1 MRKLLILFTL
11 LLSASLAVQAGIRSE
26 AEAQAIAAKHF
37 AQRTNVTS
45 PSLSFVP
52 QKALQRLALKG
63 KNLNQK
69 QALATPY
76 YIYNNAG
83 GGFIIISGSDQMQP
97 VMAYSEQGSIS
108 ADPALLPDGL
118 RYWLGF
124 AAEAAAY
131 IEQHPKAA
139 IKAKTS
145 SYAKDYE
152 PLLGNIRFNQDSPY
166 NDQCPSGTYTGC
178 MATAMAQVMAYYKQP
193 TQPKGYVSTTYGGR
207 TYSADLSQE
216 TYDWN
221 KILPTYKGGKGSVDE
236 RAEVAKLHYHVGLSL
251 HMQYGEN
258 GSGSVST
265 MYPTALREN
274 FGYNKN
280 VVLLNRDGFTY
291 GQWVNILLD
300 ELEAKRPIIYCGAC
314 SDGSGHAFVLD
325 GYRASDGFFHV
336 NWGWEGMSDGYYD
349 VCLLNPQQ
357 TGIGA
362 TLSSGFTTY
371 QDATINVTPDPYAV
385 TKYYLPL
392 QPFGSQ
398 GNITSTT
405 GTVQLGQQAN
415 LAFEYICNMN
425 DKSFYGE
432 YGALIVNAKGEEVTR
447 VKAGTVNAQAATLA
461 SNKHAEYSGGRWTI
475 PTNLQEGDYRVYI
488 YVQESGRDEYA
499 ILHTAI
505 NTPNYVNMN
514 VKDGIA
520 TLVLDLHTPTGL
532 TASDWSFQK
541 GDVAYGSQGISCTV
555 TNSGDEVEHGGLL
568 VQIDVP
574 NQLTQRFST
583 EDFHL
588 LPGESRQV
596 TFPLLCNE
604 YGEYRIRSL
613 ELNRYNA
620 IGLAPIVEPNS
631 LTFNVN
637 RSAAETV
644 RLLNNR
650 LAEVQ
655 SILSNC
661 RASGNYPDAACN
673 TLQGIID
680 EIKGTSTAGLSIDEV
695 QALIDRLNAAL
706 VEFYKS
712 IQTGQEASY
721 WSYIGDKEVDTS
733 WCPGGTSTVYFG
745 ISIPESELTP
755 YIGGQLT
762 GLSCLFGQN
771 RWYTFS
777 GDDLVLRLMLF
788 EYDGSGPGERILATT
803 DTFSPQNY
811 GIYDDYLFN
820 EPYVIDGTGLFCVIE
835 MAAKYAGYYGAM
847 GASNQCTMPGA
858 LWMNNGNGWEDMYYT
873 YGSQAAG
880 IAVKAIIMGGSSV
893 VDAKLTNIKAN
904 AVTVGED
911 ITISGKIQN
920 LSTSALEEYE
930 LTWSHDDD
938 GLTGSKSFTQHLGA
952 GSSTDFAITIP
963 GFATAKRHN
972 VRLAVSKVNGQ
983 PDAIADNSTIDVPV
997 VVTSHKFTRNVVLE
1011 ENTGTWCG
1019 FCPRGIAA
1027 IEYMKEKYGTQFI
1040 PISIHT
1046 RPDGVAEPLASE
1058 DVEQVYAPL
1067 LLGLSSAPSAL
1078 IDRKESLYTQMDKA
1092 SVEQFFQKELESC
1105 NANITCKAIY
1115 DEKKGKISVDT
1126 ETEFSYDFSGADY
1139 RITYV
1144 VLEDKLGPYQQQN
1157 YYAGGGYGACDGW
1170 EKMSSVVRITYDDVA
1185 RALVPSY
1192 TGQQGSIPSTVK
1204 ADEIYKYTYTF
1215 YMPFNVTNA
1224 DNVRIAALI
1233 IDPTTGEIVNACQT
1247 PLVKGD
1253 LTGIDELSTV
1263 NSQLST
1269 RYDLTGRR
1277 INGAT
1282 RGITLQQGRK
1292 VIK

>member
-1 MRKLLILFTL
+1 MRRILF
-11 LLSASLAVQAGIRSE
+11 LLSLVLAASLSTQANVRTE
-26 AEAQAIAAKHF
+26 AEAQSLAFKHF

-45 PSLSFVP
+45 PSLTLIP
-52 QKALQRLALKG
+52 QRATQRLALKG
-63 KNLNQK
+63 KNTKSLK
-69 QALATPY
+69 ALATPY
-76 YIYNNAG
+76 YIYNNAD
-83 GGFIIISGSDQMQP
+83 GGFIVISGTDCMDP
-97 VMAYSEQGSIS
+97 VMAYSDKGSIS
-108 ADPALLPDGL
+108 TDPALLPDGL

-131 IEQHPKAA
+131 IEQNPKAA
-139 IKAKTS
+139 IKAKAG
-145 SYAKDYE
+145 SYSKNYE
-152 PLLGNIRFNQDSPY
+152 PLLGNISFNQNSPY
-166 NDQCPSGTYTGC
+166 NDQCPNGTYTGC
-178 MATAMAQVMAYYKQP
+178 MATAMSQVMAYHKAP
-193 TQPKGYVSTTYGGR
+193 EHGYGTVSTTYGGR
-207 TYSADLSQE
+207 TYSADLSQT
-216 TYDWN
+216 TYNWDN
-221 KILPTYKGGKGSVDE
+221 ILPTYKGGKGSPE
-236 RAEVAKLHYHVGLSL
+236 QRAEVAKLHYHVGLSL
-251 HMQYGEN
+251 HMEYGDN
-258 GSGSVST
+258 SSGSVST
-265 MYPTALREN
+265 MYTTALRDK

-280 VVLLNRDGFTY
+280 AVLLNRDGYSY
-291 GQWVNILLD
+291 GQWVNILLG
-300 ELEAKRPIIYCGAC
+300 ELEAKRPIIY
-314 SDGSGHAFVLD
+314 DGVCNDGGHAFVLD

-349 VCLLNPQQ
+349 VCLLNPQE

-371 QDATINVTPDPYAV
+371 QDAMVNVTPDPNAD
-385 TKYYLPL
+385 TKYYLPV
-392 QPFGSQ
+392 QPFGGQ
-398 GNITSTT
+398 GNITCTT
-405 GTVQLGQQAN
+405 GPVQLGQQAN
-415 LAFEYICNMN
+415 LAFENICNMT
-425 DKSFYGE
+425 DKSFYAE
-432 YGALIVNAKGEEVTR
+432 YGALIKNLKGEEVAR
-447 VKAGTVNAQAATLA
+447 IKAGTASAQASTMS
-461 SNKHAEYSGGRWTI
+461 SNKHLDYSGGRWTV
-475 PTNLQEGDYRVYI
+475 PADLQNGDYLVYI
-488 YVQESGRDEYA
+488 YMQESGRDDYA
-499 ILHTAI
+499 VLQTAI
-505 NTPNYVNMN
+505 ATPNFVHMT
-514 VKDGIA
+514 VKDGTA
-520 TLVLDLHTPTGL
+520 TFVLDKASPTGL

-541 GDVAYGSQGISCTV
+541 GDIAYGSQGLSCTI

-574 NQLTQRFST
+574 NQLTQRFSI

-596 TFPLLCNE
+596 SFPVLCNE

-620 IGLAPIVEPNS
+620 IGLAPIIEPNS
-631 LTFNVN
+631 LTFSVS
-637 RSAAETV
+637 RSAAETIK
-644 RLLNNR
+644 LLNNR
-650 LAEVQ
+650 LSEVQ

-661 RASGNYPDAACN
+661 RASGNYPEATCN

-680 EIKGTSTAGLSIDEV
+680 EIKSTSTTGLSIAEV
-695 QALIDRLNAAL
+695 QALLDRLNAAL

-712 IQTGQEASY
+712 IQTGHEASY

-733 WCPGGTSTVYFG
+733 WCPGGTSTIYFG

-762 GLSCLFGQN
+762 GLNCLFGQN

-788 EYDGSGPGERILATT
+788 EYNGTGPGERILATT

-811 GIYDDYLFN
+811 GVYDDYLFN
-820 EPYVIDGTGLFCVIE
+820 EPYIIDGTGLFCVIE

-880 IAVKAIIMGGSSV
+880 LAVKAIIMGGSSV

-904 AVTVGED
+904 AVTIGED

-938 GLTGSKSFTQHLGA
+938 GLSGRKSFTQHLGA
-952 GSSTDFAITIP
+952 GSSTDFSITIP

-983 PDAIADNSTIDVPV
+983 PDAIADNSTVDVPV

-1019 FCPRGIAA
+1019 FCPRGIVA
-1027 IEYMKEKYGTQFI
+1027 IEYMKEKYGSQFI

-1046 RPDGVAEPLASE
+1046 ENDIMADDYL
-1058 DVEQVYAPL
+1058 QNTYAPL
-1067 LLGLSSAPSAL
+1067 LLGLSSAPSGL
-1078 IDRKESLYTQMDKA
+1078 IDRKDALYTQMDKS
-1092 SVEQFFQKELESC
+1092 SVEQFFKKELESC
-1105 NANITCKAIY
+1105 NANITCKATY
-1115 DEKKGKISVDT
+1115 DEKTRKISVDT

-1192 TGQQGSIPSTVK
+1192 TGQRGSIPATVK

-1215 YMPFNVTNA
+1215 SMPSNVSNP

-1233 IDPTTGEIVNACQT
+1233 IDPATGEIVNACQA

-1253 LTGIDELSTV
+1253 LTDIEGLSTI
-1263 NSQLST
+1263 NSQPST
-1269 RYDLTGRR
+1269 LYDLTGRR

-1292 VIK
+1292 VIR